1 MVGAR
6 ITLERLDLDAEM
18 VEKKRGVPKEVSKVV
33 LETVIEDRQNHK
45 RQPKPEPP
53 EGGIS
58 LRAAERKHHIP
69 CGTLCRWVQRGLI
82 PVLLRT
88 PNWLYVDEA
97 KLVEVIQRYKQ
108 NPGQG
113 KKTIKTQKVHHE
125 SI

>member
-45 RQPKPEPP
+45 REPRPSPP

-58 LRAAERKHHIP
+58 LRAAERKYSIP
-69 CGTLCRWVQRGLI
+69 AKTFSRWVTKGLI

-97 KLVEVIQRYKQ
+97 KLIELIQRYRQ

-113 KKTIKTQKVHHE
+113 KKTIKP
-125 SI
+125 

>member
-18 VEKKRGVPKEVSKVV
+18 VELKKGIPREVSKVV
-33 LETVIEDRQNHK
+33 LATVIEDRQNHK

-58 LRAAERKHHIP
+58 LRAAERKYGIP
-69 CGTLCRWVQRGLI
+69 NGTLCRWAKRGFI
-82 PVLLRT
+82 PILLRT
-88 PNWLYVDEA
+88 KNWLYVDEA

-113 KKTIKTQKVHHE
+113 KKTI
-125 SI
+125 S

>member
-18 VEKKRGVPKEVSKVV
+18 VEREKGIPKEVSKVV
-33 LETVIEDRQNHK
+33 LKTVIEDRQNHK

-53 EGGIS
+53 TGGIS
-58 LRAAERKHHIP
+58 LRAAERKYGIAHE
-69 CGTLCRWVQRGLI
+69 TLARWVKRGLI
-82 PVLLRT
+82 PILLRT

-113 KKTIKTQKVHHE
+113 KKTIKP
-125 SI
+125 

>member
-6 ITLERLDLDAEM
+6 ITLERLDLDAEL
-18 VEKKRGVPKEVSKVV
+18 VEKKKGIPKEVSKVV
-33 LETVIEDRQNHK
+33 LEAVIEDRQNHR
-45 RQPKPEPP
+45 RQPKQSPP

-58 LRAAERKHHIP
+58 LRAAGRKYDIP
-69 CGTLCRWVQRGLI
+69 SGTLCRWIQKGLV

-88 PNWLYVDEA
+88 LNWLYVDEA

-113 KKTIKTQKVHHE
+113 KKTIQL
-125 SI
+125 

>member
-6 ITLERLDLDAEM
+6 ITLERLDLDAEL
-18 VEKKRGVPKEVSKVV
+18 VEKKKGIPKEVSKVV
-33 LETVIEDRQNHK
+33 LEAVIEDRQNHK
-45 RQPKPEPP
+45 RQPKQLPP

-58 LRAAERKHHIP
+58 IRSAGRKYGVDPTTIS
-69 CGTLCRWVQRGLI
+69 GWVQRGLI

-113 KKTIKTQKVHHE
+113 KKTIQL
-125 SI
+125 